1 MSSKDLLPF
10 EKYQAKFRRNS
21 QRQRPGLNEAIWEAE
36 EDPEL
41 MLSDARLILQE
52 LEKVGKKVYRNILK
66 YAKYQVCLLLRVV
79 KRDHL
84 VIQKLKKVSIN
95 ELSRNQLQTMR

>member
-10 EKYQAKFRRNS
+10 EKYRIKFRRNS

-41 MLSDARLILQE
+41 MLSEARPILQE
-52 LEKVGKKVYRNILK
+52 LEKVQKKVYRNILK
-66 YAKYQVCLLLRVV
+66 YTKHQMYLLFRAVE
-79 KRDHL
+79 RDL
-84 VIQKLKKVSIN
+84 VI
-95 ELSRNQLQTMR
+95 